1 MNQLTMFLRK
11 KSIQFILNNYDTC
24 ALYPIDKYMYSSVK
38 SKFIERINP
47 FWKVF
52 DLGEQV

>member
-1 MNQLTMFLRK
+1 MFLRK